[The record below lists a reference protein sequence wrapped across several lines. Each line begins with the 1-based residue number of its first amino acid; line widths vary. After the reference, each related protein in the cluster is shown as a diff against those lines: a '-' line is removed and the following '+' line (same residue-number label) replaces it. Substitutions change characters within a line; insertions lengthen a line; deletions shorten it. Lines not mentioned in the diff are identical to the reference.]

1 MTTLRLRNTWLSPF
15 AELDAFLRPYA
26 TDVARTGFTPAA
38 DIARD
43 GEDALV
49 SVELPGLDPEKDVT
63 VEVDGGALVI
73 RGERRD
79 ERDAEKNGRRLHEV
93 RYGSFRRTFTLP
105 AHVTGADLTATYDKG
120 MLTVRVAGAY
130 RGSTAQRVQV
140 TVGAAPAVDAVEGAT
155 QSE

>member
-15 AELDAFLRPYA
+15 AELDVYLRPLA

-43 GEDALV
+43 GADALV

-63 VEVDGGALVI
+63 VEADGGALVI

-79 ERDAEKNGRRLHEV
+79 ERDAEQNGRRLHEV

-105 AHVTGADLTATYDKG
+105 AHVTGNDLTATYDKG
-120 MLTVRVAGAY
+120 VLTVRVAGAY
-130 RGSTAQRVQV
+130 RGSTTHRIPVTAGTAQ
-140 TVGAAPAVDAVEGAT
+140 AAEGAT
-155 QSE
+155 QSK

>member
-79 ERDAEKNGRRLHEV
+79 ERDAEENGRRLREV
-93 RYGSFRRTFTLP
+93 RYGSFRRTFALP
-105 AHVTGADLTATYDKG
+105 AYVTGADLTATYDKG
-120 MLTVRVAGAY
+120 VLTVRVAGAY
-130 RGSTAQRVQV
+130 RGATAHRVPV
-140 TVGAAPAVDAVEGAT
+140 TAGTTPAVEGTT
-155 QSE
+155 QSK

>member
-1 MTTLRLRNTWLSPF
+1 MTTLRLRNTWLTPF
-15 AELDAFLRPYA
+15 AELDAFLRPFA
-26 TDVARTGFTPAA
+26 TDVTRIGFVPAA
-38 DIARD
+38 DVVRD

-63 VEVDGGALVI
+63 VEVDAGALVI

-79 ERDAEKNGRRLHEV
+79 EREDEQNGRRLREV

-105 AHVTGADLTATYDKG
+105 AHVSGDALTATYDKG
-120 MLTVRVAGAY
+120 VLTVRVAGAY
-130 RGSTAQRVQV
+130 RDSTAHRIPV
-140 TVGAAPAVDAVEGAT
+140 TAGTAQAVEGAT

>member
-1 MTTLRLRNTWLSPF
+1 MTTLRLRNTWPSAF

-38 DIARD
+38 DVARD

-49 SVELPGLDPEKDVT
+49 SVELPGLEPEKDVT
-63 VEVDGGALVI
+63 VEIDGGALVI

-79 ERDAEKNGRRLHEV
+79 ERNTEQNGRRLHEV
-93 RYGSFRRTFTLP
+93 RYGTFRRTFTLP
-105 AHVTGADLTATYDKG
+105 AHVTGDDLTATYDKG
-120 MLTVRVAGAY
+120 VLTVRVAGAY
-130 RGSTAQRVQV
+130 RGATAKRIPVTAST
-140 TVGAAPAVDAVEGAT
+140 APAVDGAT

>member
-1 MTTLRLRNTWLSPF
+1 MTTLRLRNTWVSPF
-15 AELDAFLRPYA
+15 AELDAFLRPLA

-79 ERDAEKNGRRLHEV
+79 ERDAEQNGRRLHEV

-105 AHVTGADLTATYDKG
+105 AHVTGSDLTATYDKG
-120 MLTVRVAGAY
+120 VLTVRVAGAY
-130 RGSTAQRVQV
+130 RGTTTHRVPVTAGTTQ
-140 TVGAAPAVDAVEGAT
+140 AVAGAT

>member
-15 AELDAFLRPYA
+15 GELDAFLRPFA

-38 DIARD
+38 DVVRD

-49 SVELPGLDPEKDVT
+49 SVELPGLDPDKDVT

-79 ERDAEKNGRRLHEV
+79 ERDAEQNGRRLREV
-93 RYGSFRRTFTLP
+93 RYRRTFTLP
-105 AHVTGADLTATYDKG
+105 AHITGEDLTATYDKG
-120 MLTVRVAGAY
+120 VLTVRVAGAY
-130 RGSTAQRVQV
+130 RGSTSQRIPV
-140 TVGAAPAVDAVEGAT
+140 TASTAPAVEDAT
-155 QSE
+155 QSS

>member
-1 MTTLRLRNTWLSPF
+1 MTTLRLRNTWPSPF
-15 AELDAFLRPYA
+15 AELDVFLRPYA

-38 DIARD
+38 DVARD

-73 RGERRD
+73 RGERCD
-79 ERDAEKNGRRLHEV
+79 ERNAEQNGRRLHEV
-93 RYGSFRRTFTLP
+93 RYGTFRRTFTLP
-105 AHVTGADLTATYDKG
+105 AHVTGDDLTATYDKG
-120 MLTVRVAGAY
+120 VLTVRVAGAY
-130 RGSTAQRVQV
+130 RSATAKRIPVTASTV
-140 TVGAAPAVDAVEGAT
+140 PAVDGTT

>member
-1 MTTLRLRNTWLSPF
+1 MTTLRLRNTWPSPF
-15 AELDAFLRPYA
+15 AELDAFLRPFA
-26 TDVARTGFTPAA
+26 TDVTRIGFTPAA
-38 DIARD
+38 DVVHD

-63 VEVDGGALVI
+63 VEVDRGALVI

-79 ERDAEKNGRRLHEV
+79 ERQAEQNGRRLREV

-105 AHVTGADLTATYDKG
+105 AHVTGEDLTAAYDKG
-120 MLTVRVAGAY
+120 VLTVRVAGAY
-130 RGSTAQRVQV
+130 RDSTAHRVPV
-140 TVGAAPAVDAVEGAT
+140 TAGTAQAVSGAT